1 MYKFQLSSRLFLFI
15 IVNLGS
21 IRRNKRVK
29 TDITRKIIIGVIF
42 LRCTTFWNEIMITT
56 MDRKNKSQN
65 NWLGFEKL
73 KFKLN

>member
-1 MYKFQLSSRLFLFI
+1 MYIFQLNSRLFLLI

-21 IRRNKRVK
+21 RIRNKRIII
-29 TDITRKIIIGVIF
+29 DINRKVMIGVIF
-42 LRCTTFWNEIMITT
+42 LRCITFLNAIMITT
-56 MDRKNKSQN
+56 IERKNKSQN